1 MSGPQYERWHVFV
14 YTPKMND
21 IYMNGYKVL
30 ENKYIWI
37 SDKNVSKNNFT
48 YALFQIWICS
58 SPIAGGF
65 STAKFGEDVNETM
78 QSKLTEIV
86 NNSIIYRGEDMKS
99 AADYIESK
107 IMMFS

>member
-30 ENKYIWI
+30 ENKYIYI

-58 SPIAGGF
+58 SQLQEV
-65 STAKFGEDVNETM
+65 SVRLNLVKMSMKQCNL
-78 QSKLTEIV
+78 SLLKLLITQ
-86 NNSIIYRGEDMKS
+86 
-99 AADYIESK
+99 
-107 IMMFS
+107 